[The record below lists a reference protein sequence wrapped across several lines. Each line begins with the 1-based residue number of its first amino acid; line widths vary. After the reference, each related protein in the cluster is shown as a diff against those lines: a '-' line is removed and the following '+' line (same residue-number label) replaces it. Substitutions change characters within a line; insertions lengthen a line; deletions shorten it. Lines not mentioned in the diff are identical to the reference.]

1 MNEKGLPI
9 QGFTFVDH
17 TADVAAR
24 LRGATL
30 DDLFAAAAGAL
41 TAAIT
46 VPESVAPTRSFTVS
60 LEASDLELLLVDWVG
75 ELLYR
80 FETEQLLVAA
90 ARPCVTEQD
99 GRWRVEAEIF
109 GEIRDRTRH
118 PIKVLVKAV
127 TFHGLRIEHGP
138 DGYETLLV
146 FDI

>member
-1 MNEKGLPI
+1 LTP

-30 DDLFAAAAGAL
+30 DDLFGAAAGAL

-46 VPESVAPTRSFTVS
+46 VPEGVTPRQSRAVT
-60 LEASDLELLLVDWVG
+60 LEAADLELLLVDWVG
-75 ELLYR
+75 ELLYL
-80 FETEQLLVAA
+80 FETDQFLVAET
-90 ARPCVTEQD
+90 RPRVAEHD
-99 GRWRVEAEIF
+99 RRWRVEAEIS
-109 GEIRDRTRH
+109 GETRDPARH

-127 TFHGLRIEHGP
+127 TFHGLRIERRA
-138 DGYETLLV
+138 DGYETLVV

>member
-1 MNEKGLPI
+1 LAP

-30 DDLFAAAAGAL
+30 DELFGAAAGAL

-46 VPESVAPTRSFTVS
+46 VPEAVAPRQSLAVT
-60 LEASDLELLLVDWVG
+60 LEAEDLELLLVDWVG
-75 ELLYR
+75 ELLFL
-80 FETEQLLVAA
+80 FETEQFLVAA
-90 ARPCVTEQD
+90 ARPRVTEHD
-99 GRWRVEAEIF
+99 RRWRIDAEIS
-109 GEIRDRTRH
+109 GETRDAARH

-127 TFHGLRIEHGP
+127 TFHGLRIERRA
-138 DGYETLLV
+138 DAYETLLV

>member
-1 MNEKGLPI
+1 LAA

-30 DDLFAAAAGAL
+30 ADLFAAGAGAL

-46 VPESVAPTRSFTVS
+46 VSEAVEPRHSLTVS

-80 FETEQLLVAA
+80 FETEQFLVSV
-90 ARPCVTEQD
+90 ARPRVAEQE
-99 GRWRVEAEIF
+99 GRWRVDAEIA
-109 GEIRDRTRH
+109 GEARDPARH

-127 TFHGLRIEHGP
+127 TFHGLRIERHE